1 MFVLECEMSNLRSE
15 DKIRKMFSRSKEF
28 CSYGINKLFTIQY
41 IVCFAVY
48 ALCKVLANQAL
59 NVIEVD
65 ALGANFFFAL
75 VLDYGAR
82 VIF

>member
-28 CSYGINKLFTIQY
+28 CSYGINKLFTIQDV
-41 IVCFAVY
+41 VCSGVY
-48 ALCKVLANQAL
+48 MLCKSLANQASS
-59 NVIEVD
+59 VTAGC
-65 ALGANFFFAL
+65 ALGAKFFFVL
-75 VLDYGAR
+75 VPDYGAK

>member
-1 MFVLECEMSNLRSE
+1 M
-15 DKIRKMFSRSKEF
+15 
-28 CSYGINKLFTIQY
+28 
-41 IVCFAVY
+41 Y